1 MNIVELYEQ
10 TPVDK
15 HGDIK
20 VLGDKVFVR
29 DADGNV
35 TEYLILE
42 DDELWLVRSDKALKT
57 DVKAIKDKLGA
68 T

>member
-15 HGDIK
+15 HGDVK

-42 DDELWLVRSDKALKT
+42 DDELWLVRSDKALKA
-57 DVKAIKDKLGA
+57 DVKIIKDKLGA